1 MNIKKCILEKVHQI
15 HRQITN
21 IINKQ
26 YATRVGYCLGAV
38 LLIWLVMYPE
48 YSLTSEACRIVD
60 ENGQEIPWECSE
72 HDMAVAVLEAD
83 ADEIVFKSKIWEMIT
98 EWGDDD
104 DRR

>member
-1 MNIKKCILEKVHQI
+1 MNIRKRIIEKVHQI
-15 HRQITN
+15 HTQVADVIKKPNAIRL
-21 IINKQ
+21 
-26 YATRVGYCLGAV
+26 GYCLGTV

-48 YSLTSEACRIVD
+48 YSLTSDHCRIVD

-83 ADEIVFKSKIWEMIT
+83 TDEIVFKSKFWEMIT
-98 EWGDDD
+98 EWRCED